1 MYTVIFTKNKIG
13 KNDEVTGVPEIRA
26 YHTTSKKLA
35 IEYLNK
41 RFDERS
47 KFMLDKEKTKGKYE
61 FDNCGSKG
69 DGTWANI
76 EYVELDRV
84 GEPGYHH
91 TREEFNL
98 VKSREI
104 IKRNFTGRKAVLK

>member
-13 KNDEVTGVPEIRA
+13 KNDEVTGVPEIKV
-26 YHTTSKKLA
+26 YHATSKQLA
-35 IEYLNK
+35 VDYLN
-41 RFDERS
+41 RRYDERS

-69 DGTWANI
+69 DGTWATI
-76 EYVELDRV
+76 EYIELNRV

-91 TREEFNL
+91 TREDFNL
-98 VKSREI
+98 VKSSEI
-104 IKRNFTGRKAVLK
+104 IMSGSTHKPISK